1 MPLKIFK
8 IVHVGTLAITHHNI
22 TYKIML
28 LIKSGVK
35 ISLNFGH
42 ASHVTRVTS
51 RESRFGFH
59 QCHYIISVTYPGID
73 YYSKSNNLKSL
84 ACRTELKQWI
94 LLQQRERK
102 NKCREKLKTQEL
114 YEQHKIKNAGYS
126 KSFREGEQERLDK
139 MVQVKTTTLLNKR
152 RKEDRNRQRK
162 TRNLKRLT

>member
-1 MPLKIFK
+1 MSLKIFK

-22 TYKIML
+22 TYTIML

-35 ISLNFGH
+35 ISLSFGH

-84 ACRTELKQWI
+84 ACKTELKQWI
-94 LLQQRERK
+94 LLQQRERISVEK
-102 NKCREKLKTQEL
+102 N
-114 YEQHKIKNAGYS
+114 
-126 KSFREGEQERLDK
+126 
-139 MVQVKTTTLLNKR
+139 
-152 RKEDRNRQRK
+152 
-162 TRNLKRLT
+162 